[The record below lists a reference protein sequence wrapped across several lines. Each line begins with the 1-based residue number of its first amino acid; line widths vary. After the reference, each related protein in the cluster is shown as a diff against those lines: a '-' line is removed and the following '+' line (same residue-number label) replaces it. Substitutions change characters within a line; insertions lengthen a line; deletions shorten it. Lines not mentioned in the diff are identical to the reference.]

1 MSIITMKSL
10 LESGVH
16 FGHQTHKWNPKM
28 KKYIFIKRN
37 GIHILD
43 LKQTLDA
50 VHETYMFIKDIVSKG
65 ESVLFVGTKKQAK
78 ESVENSAK
86 KCGAFFISNRW
97 YGGML
102 TNMQTIRKSIEK
114 LEYYEQIVEDGTINS
129 FTKLEAVKMHKVYDK
144 VNNALGGIRGMD
156 KLPGAVFIVD
166 TIKEKIAVNEA
177 RKLNIPIVA
186 MVDTNCDPDIIDYV
200 IPANDDAIRAIL
212 LIADTLAN
220 AVIEGK
226 QAYMEGAD
234 IVIPEH
240 DEVVTEEKP
249 EKIHKEK
256 PKKREPEKVEDEKE
270 IKKEEIEKPKKVSK
284 QKVVKKK
291 PDKESE
297 KKEEIEKPKK
307 ELKPKVIEKK
317 SEKEKESKPEV
328 IEKKPEIEKPKKELK
343 SKSEEKKS
351 EKEKPKKESKLKVVE
366 KKSDKEPEK
375 TEEKQ
380 KEKIAKPK
388 KKKTS
393 DEKPKKEEKETTSKK
408 ATKKTTAKKT
418 TPKKEKQEKVK

>member
-1 MSIITMKSL
+1 MAIITMKSL

-50 VHETYMFIKDIVSKG
+50 VHEAYMFIKDIVSKG

-102 TNMQTIRKSIEK
+102 TNMRTIRQSIGK
-114 LEYYEQIVEDGTINS
+114 MDYYEQIVEDGTINS
-129 FTKLEAVKMHKVYDK
+129 FTKLEATKMRKVYDK
-144 VNNALGGIRGMD
+144 IDSALGGIRGMD
-156 KLPGAVFIVD
+156 KLPGAVFVVD

-234 IVIPEH
+234 IVSPELE
-240 DEVVTEEKP
+240 DKTTQEKP

-256 PKKREPEKVEDEKE
+256 PKKEKSEKVEEKKVVPQKVEIKKE
-270 IKKEEIEKPKKVSK
+270 IKKEKVEIEKPG
-284 QKVVKKK
+284 
-291 PDKESE
+291 
-297 KKEEIEKPKK
+297 
-307 ELKPKVIEKK
+307 
-317 SEKEKESKPEV
+317 KESKPEV
-328 IEKKPEIEKPKKELK
+328 IEKKPEIEKPKKVKIEKPKKELK
-343 SKSEEKKS
+343 PKSEEKKS
-351 EKEKPKKESKLKVVE
+351 EKEKPKKESKPKAVE
-366 KKSDKEPEK
+366 KKPEKEPEK
-375 TEEKQ
+375 IEEKQ
-380 KEKIAKPK
+380 KEEIAKPK
-388 KKKTS
+388 KKKTT
-393 DEKPKKEEKETTSKK
+393 DEKPEKEKKTTPKK
-408 ATKKTTAKKT
+408 TTKKTTAKKST
-418 TPKKEKQEKVK
+418 EKKEKAGEI

>member
-28 KKYIFIKRN
+28 KKYIFLKRN

-78 ESVENSAK
+78 EAVENSAK
-86 KCGAFFISNRW
+86 KCGAFFSSNRW

-177 RKLNIPIVA
+177 RKLNIPVFG
-186 MVDTNCDPDIIDYV
+186 MVDTNSDPTLVDFP
-200 IPANDDAIRAIL
+200 IPSNDDASKSIS
-212 LIADTLAN
+212 LIIN
-220 AVIEGK
+220 AVVQSVAEGLNERK
-226 QAYMEGAD
+226 LSKD
-234 IVIPEH
+234 
-240 DEVVTEEKP
+240 
-249 EKIHKEK
+249 
-256 PKKREPEKVEDEKE
+256 KKDAE
-270 IKKEEIEKPKKVSK
+270 IKEAQGGVLPVPGFIHPK
-284 QKVVKKK
+284 
-291 PDKESE
+291 
-297 KKEEIEKPKK
+297 
-307 ELKPKVIEKK
+307 LR
-317 SEKEKESKPEV
+317 
-328 IEKKPEIEKPKKELK
+328 L
-343 SKSEEKKS
+343 
-351 EKEKPKKESKLKVVE
+351 
-366 KKSDKEPEK
+366 
-375 TEEKQ
+375 
-380 KEKIAKPK
+380 
-388 KKKTS
+388 
-393 DEKPKKEEKETTSKK
+393 
-408 ATKKTTAKKT
+408 
-418 TPKKEKQEKVK
+418 

>member
-1 MSIITMKSL
+1 MAIITMKSL

-50 VHETYMFIKDIVSKG
+50 VHEAYMFIKDIVSKG

-166 TIKEKIAVNEA
+166 TIKEKIAVHEA

-220 AVIEGK
+220 AVIDGK

-234 IVIPEH
+234 IVVPEH

-256 PKKREPEKVEDEKE
+256 SKKKEPEKVED
-270 IKKEEIEKPKKVSK
+270 KK
-284 QKVVKKK
+284 
-291 PDKESE
+291 
-297 KKEEIEKPKK
+297 
-307 ELKPKVIEKK
+307 
-317 SEKEKESKPEV
+317 
-328 IEKKPEIEKPKKELK
+328 
-343 SKSEEKKS
+343 
-351 EKEKPKKESKLKVVE
+351 VE
-366 KKSDKEPEK
+366 KK
-375 TEEKQ
+375 
-380 KEKIAKPK
+380 
-388 KKKTS
+388 
-393 DEKPKKEEKETTSKK
+393 
-408 ATKKTTAKKT
+408 
-418 TPKKEKQEKVK
+418 KVK

>member
-1 MSIITMKSL
+1 MKSL

-102 TNMQTIRKSIEK
+102 TNMRTIRQSIEK
-114 LEYYEQIVEDGTINS
+114 MDYYEQIVEDGTINS
-129 FTKLEAVKMHKVYDK
+129 FTKLEATKMRKVYDK
-144 VNNALGGIRGMD
+144 IDSALGGIRGMD
-156 KLPGAVFIVD
+156 KLPGAVFVVD
-166 TIKEKIAVNEA
+166 TIKEKIAVHEA

-234 IVIPEH
+234 IVSPEL
-240 DEVVTEEKP
+240 EEKAIQEKP

-256 PKKREPEKVEDEKE
+256 PKKKEPEKVEEKKVESKKEVKKEKVE
-270 IKKEEIEKPKKVSK
+270 IKKS
-284 QKVVKKK
+284 
-291 PDKESE
+291 
-297 KKEEIEKPKK
+297 
-307 ELKPKVIEKK
+307 
-317 SEKEKESKPEV
+317 EKESKPEV
-328 IEKKPEIEKPKKELK
+328 IEKKPEIEKPKKEKIEKPKKELK
-343 SKSEEKKS
+343 AKSEEKKS
-351 EKEKPKKESKLKVVE
+351 EKEKPKKESKPKAVE
-366 KKSDKEPEK
+366 KKPDK
-375 TEEKQ
+375 
-380 KEKIAKPK
+380 
-388 KKKTS
+388 
-393 DEKPKKEEKETTSKK
+393 
-408 ATKKTTAKKT
+408 
-418 TPKKEKQEKVK
+418 

>member
-102 TNMQTIRKSIEK
+102 TNMRTIRQSIEK
-114 LEYYEQIVEDGTINS
+114 MDYYEQIVEDGTINS
-129 FTKLEAVKMHKVYDK
+129 FTKLEATKMRKVYDK
-144 VNNALGGIRGMD
+144 IDSALGGIRGMD
-156 KLPGAVFIVD
+156 KLPGAVFVVD
-166 TIKEKIAVNEA
+166 TIKEKIAVHEA

-234 IVIPEH
+234 IVSPEL
-240 DEVVTEEKP
+240 EEKAIQEKP

-256 PKKREPEKVEDEKE
+256 PKKKEPEKVEEKKVESKKEVKKEKVE
-270 IKKEEIEKPKKVSK
+270 IKKS
-284 QKVVKKK
+284 
-291 PDKESE
+291 
-297 KKEEIEKPKK
+297 
-307 ELKPKVIEKK
+307 
-317 SEKEKESKPEV
+317 EKESKPEV
-328 IEKKPEIEKPKKELK
+328 IEKKPEIEKPKKEKIEKPKKELK
-343 SKSEEKKS
+343 AKSEEKKS
-351 EKEKPKKESKLKVVE
+351 EKEKPKKESKPKAVE
-366 KKSDKEPEK
+366 KKPDKEPEK
-375 TEEKQ
+375 IEEKQ
-380 KEKIAKPK
+380 KKKIAKPK
-388 KKKTS
+388 KKKIS
-393 DEKPKKEEKETTSKK
+393 DEKLEKETTPPKT
-408 ATKKTTAKKT
+408 TKKTTN
-418 TPKKEKQEKVK
+418 KKEKAGDI

>member
-1 MSIITMKSL
+1 MKSL

-102 TNMQTIRKSIEK
+102 TNMRTIRQSIEK
-114 LEYYEQIVEDGTINS
+114 MDYYEQIVEDGTINS
-129 FTKLEAVKMHKVYDK
+129 FTKLEATKMRKVYDK
-144 VNNALGGIRGMD
+144 IDSALGGIRGMD
-156 KLPGAVFIVD
+156 KLPGAVFVVD
-166 TIKEKIAVNEA
+166 TIKEKIAVHEA

-234 IVIPEH
+234 IVSPEL
-240 DEVVTEEKP
+240 EEKAIQEKP

-256 PKKREPEKVEDEKE
+256 PKKKEPEKVEEKKVESKKEVKKEKVE
-270 IKKEEIEKPKKVSK
+270 IKKS
-284 QKVVKKK
+284 
-291 PDKESE
+291 
-297 KKEEIEKPKK
+297 
-307 ELKPKVIEKK
+307 
-317 SEKEKESKPEV
+317 EKESKPEV
-328 IEKKPEIEKPKKELK
+328 IEKKPEIEKPKKEKIEKPKKELK
-343 SKSEEKKS
+343 AKSEEKKS
-351 EKEKPKKESKLKVVE
+351 EKEKPKKESKPKAVE
-366 KKSDKEPEK
+366 KKPDKEPEK
-375 TEEKQ
+375 IEEKQ
-380 KEKIAKPK
+380 KKKIAKPK
-388 KKKTS
+388 KKKIS
-393 DEKPKKEEKETTSKK
+393 DEKLEKETTPQKT
-408 ATKKTTAKKT
+408 TKKTTN
-418 TPKKEKQEKVK
+418 KKEKAGDI

>member
-102 TNMQTIRKSIEK
+102 TNMRTIRQSIEK
-114 LEYYEQIVEDGTINS
+114 MDYYEQIVEDGTINS
-129 FTKLEAVKMHKVYDK
+129 FTKLEATKMRKVYDK
-144 VNNALGGIRGMD
+144 IDSALGGIRGMD
-156 KLPGAVFIVD
+156 KLPGAVFVVD
-166 TIKEKIAVNEA
+166 TIKEKIAVHEA

-234 IVIPEH
+234 IVSPEL
-240 DEVVTEEKP
+240 EEKAIQEKP

-256 PKKREPEKVEDEKE
+256 PKKKEPEKVEEKKVESKKEVKKEKVE
-270 IKKEEIEKPKKVSK
+270 IKKS
-284 QKVVKKK
+284 
-291 PDKESE
+291 
-297 KKEEIEKPKK
+297 
-307 ELKPKVIEKK
+307 
-317 SEKEKESKPEV
+317 EKESKPEV
-328 IEKKPEIEKPKKELK
+328 IEKKPEIEKPKKEKIEKPKKELK
-343 SKSEEKKS
+343 AKSEEKKS
-351 EKEKPKKESKLKVVE
+351 EKEKPKKESKPKAVE
-366 KKSDKEPEK
+366 KKPDKEPEK
-375 TEEKQ
+375 IEEKQ
-380 KEKIAKPK
+380 KK
-388 KKKTS
+388 K
-393 DEKPKKEEKETTSKK
+393 
-408 ATKKTTAKKT
+408 
-418 TPKKEKQEKVK
+418 